1 MNFAKRCCADD
12 ANLCEIISVSPEKEE
27 TAQQF
32 INEFLENN
40 NFNVRYREQL
50 EKTSAT
56 GTVGA
61 YIYLQNAEYI
71 KGNNDIVEIRGG
83 EIRINY
89 CDADCIIPLTVEN
102 KLVTECAFSATN
114 IVKGEERT
122 TLAIFTK
129 NRVGTKYIK
138 QIRLFL
144 MNLAED

>member
-71 KGNNDIVEIRGG
+71 KAIMILWKLEVERYGLITAMQIVS
-83 EIRINY
+83 
-89 CDADCIIPLTVEN
+89 
-102 KLVTECAFSATN
+102 FH
-114 IVKGEERT
+114 
-122 TLAIFTK
+122 
-129 NRVGTKYIK
+129 
-138 QIRLFL
+138 
-144 MNLAED
+144 

>member
-1 MNFAKRCCADD
+1 M
-12 ANLCEIISVSPEKEE
+12 
-27 TAQQF
+27 
-32 INEFLENN
+32 
-40 NFNVRYREQL
+40 
-50 EKTSAT
+50 
-56 GTVGA
+56 GA

-129 NRVGTKYIK
+129 TELEQSSYIK